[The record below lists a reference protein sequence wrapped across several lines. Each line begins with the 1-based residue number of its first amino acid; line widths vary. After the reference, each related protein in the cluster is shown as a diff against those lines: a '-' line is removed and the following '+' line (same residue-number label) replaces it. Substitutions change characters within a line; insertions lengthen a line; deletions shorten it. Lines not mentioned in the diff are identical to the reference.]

1 VSQRD
6 KPVSQRDKPVSQ
18 RDKPVSQR
26 DKPASQRDNP
36 RITVRHGPFS
46 GAATPCKNVQR
57 KKLSAPLTPWLS
69 FSVTSG

>member
-1 VSQRD
+1 
-6 KPVSQRDKPVSQ
+6 VSQRDKPVSQ

-46 GAATPCKNVQR
+46 GAADPT
-57 KKLSAPLTPWLS
+57 
-69 FSVTSG
+69 